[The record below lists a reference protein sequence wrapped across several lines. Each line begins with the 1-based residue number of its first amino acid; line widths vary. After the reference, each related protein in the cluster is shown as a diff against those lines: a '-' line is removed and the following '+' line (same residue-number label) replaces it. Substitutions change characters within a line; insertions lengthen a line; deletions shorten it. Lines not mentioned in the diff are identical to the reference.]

1 MLVGLTWG
9 FAGLGEG
16 VASDDSA
23 SILMKIKYNIM
34 FQNFTQLIIKRKKFW
49 FWMQS
54 LYYWFRIYSV
64 LMI

>member
-34 FQNFTQLIIKRKKFW
+34 FQNFTQLIIKRKNFGFECKVFIIDLE
-49 FWMQS
+49 FI
-54 LYYWFRIYSV
+54 LF
-64 LMI
+64 

>member
-1 MLVGLTWG
+1 MIVGLTWG
-9 FAGLGEG
+9 LAGLGEG

-23 SILMKIKYNIM
+23 SILMKIKYNNM
-34 FQNFTQLIIKRKKFW
+34 CQNFTLLIIKKNFW